1 MTIAFR
7 HLVKKPNGDT
17 EIGQTGIRVYTIL
30 DCRRAGETP
39 EEIAW
44 GYDIPLAAV
53 YEALAYAEENP
64 DEMEAIERANDAVT
78 QELRSRLPE
87 HLRRGLDL
95 PG

>member
-30 DCRRAGETP
+30 DCHRSGEAP
-39 EEIAW
+39 EEIA
-44 GYDIPLAAV
+44 GAYDIPLAAV

-64 DEMEAIERANDAVT
+64 DEMEAIERADDAAT
-78 QELRSRLPE
+78 RKLHARLPE
-87 HLRRGLDL
+87 
-95 PG
+95 